1 MPASSNRQAR
11 DRPENLVRSVT
22 AKLRYHILWDSL
34 CICIPPVAAAA
45 YVVLLLFQTA
55 RLGESAT
62 IVSETL
68 VGVLGLWAIVRR
80 YRPLVPNVSVAAQMV
95 DQQAGAKDHFLT
107 LSTLDP
113 ENCPPSLWSRLYRDA
128 AGFVDRI
135 EPRRDF
141 PYKVKRSAYWSVG
154 VSIAAAILIHFL
166 MPLTLPIA
174 HSGTLQDQ
182 LHELAQEL
190 SAKPELRTLAQELET
205 LAAKVGDPKTTRE
218 EKQALAQQ
226 LEKKIEEQQKKEEQK
241 DSRDLLGQAASA
253 LEGMEQQ
260 QVASGNEQQKDQQKG
275 AGGIQSNLPRQGQ
288 GESKQNQ
295 GGSGDSKSDSS
306 AQLSP
311 DLQQGK
317 SGQGNP
323 KEPGLEKNQQQGD
336 AQKNNQPDPN
346 RPGKEQNKEQMGKTQ
361 GGSKE
366 GAGREKASEE
376 PPPQGAPPADRFYQ
390 TGEGKD
396 GIKGARYVTVQ
407 LPEEIAADAKG
418 ESRTTKESKGGKA
431 RTQVPV
437 SNVPLPAHVPNA
449 ATEKQQVPI
458 EYRGMIR

>member
-1 MPASSNRQAR
+1 
-11 DRPENLVRSVT
+11 
-22 AKLRYHILWDSL
+22 
-34 CICIPPVAAAA
+34 
-45 YVVLLLFQTA
+45 
-55 RLGESAT
+55 
-62 IVSETL
+62 
-68 VGVLGLWAIVRR
+68 
-80 YRPLVPNVSVAAQMV
+80 
-95 DQQAGAKDHFLT
+95 
-107 LSTLDP
+107 
-113 ENCPPSLWSRLYRDA
+113 
-128 AGFVDRI
+128 
-135 EPRRDF
+135 
-141 PYKVKRSAYWSVG
+141 
-154 VSIAAAILIHFL
+154 
-166 MPLTLPIA
+166 
-174 HSGTLQDQ
+174 
-182 LHELAQEL
+182 
-190 SAKPELRTLAQELET
+190 
-205 LAAKVGDPKTTRE
+205 
-218 EKQALAQQ
+218 
-226 LEKKIEEQQKKEEQK
+226 
-241 DSRDLLGQAASA
+241 
-253 LEGMEQQ
+253 MEQQ

-275 AGGIQSNLPRQGQ
+275 AGGIQSNLPQQGQ

-449 ATEKQQVPI
+449 ATEK
-458 EYRGMIR
+458 

>member
-1 MPASSNRQAR
+1 MPASSKLPASDQ
-11 DRPENLVRSVT
+11 PENLVRSVA
-22 AKLRYHILWDSL
+22 AKLRHHVLWDTL
-34 CICIPPVAAAA
+34 CIFLPPIVAAG
-45 YVVLLLFQTA
+45 YIVLLLFQTA

-62 IVSETL
+62 IVSATM
-68 VGVLGLWAIVRR
+68 VAVLGLCAIVRR
-80 YRPLVPNVSVAAQMV
+80 YRPLVPSVTAAAQMV
-95 DQQAGAKDHFLT
+95 DHQAGAKDHFLT
-107 LSTLDP
+107 LSTLDA
-113 ENCPPSLWSRLYRDA
+113 ETSPPSFWSRLHREA

-141 PYKVKRSAYWSVG
+141 PYEFKRSAYWSVG
-154 VSIAAAILIHFL
+154 VSIAAAILMHFL
-166 MPLTLPIA
+166 VPLTLPAA
-174 HSGTLQDQ
+174 HSGALQEH
-182 LHELAQEL
+182 LRELAREMSL
-190 SAKPELRTLAQELET
+190 KPGLKALADELET
-205 LAAKVGDPKTTRE
+205 LAAKLGDPKTPPQET
-218 EKQALAQQ
+218 QAQAQQ
-226 LEKKIEEQQKKEEQK
+226 LEKKIAEQQEKEEQK
-241 DSRDLLGQAASA
+241 DNRDLLGQAASA

-275 AGGIQSNLPRQGQ
+275 AGGIQSNLPQQGQ

-295 GGSGDSKSDSS
+295 DGSGDRKGDSS
-306 AQLSP
+306 AQLST

-323 KEPGLEKNQQQGD
+323 KEPGPEKNQQGD

-376 PPPQGAPPADRFYQ
+376 PPPQGAPPAERFYQ
-390 TGEGKD
+390 AGEGKD

-407 LPEEIAADAKG
+407 LPEEVAADAKG
-418 ESRTTKESKGGKA
+418 ESRTTKESKGGKS
-431 RTQVPV
+431 RTHVPV
-437 SNVPLPAHVPNA
+437 SNVPLPARVPNA
-449 ATEKQQVPI
+449 PTEKQQVPI

>member
-80 YRPLVPNVSVAAQMV
+80 YRPLVPNVSAAAQMV

-154 VSIAAAILIHFL
+154 VSIAAAILIHVL

-275 AGGIQSNLPRQGQ
+275 AGGIQSNLPQQGQ

-346 RPGKEQNKEQMGKTQ
+346 RPGKEQNKEQMG
-361 GGSKE
+361 
-366 GAGREKASEE
+366 
-376 PPPQGAPPADRFYQ
+376 
-390 TGEGKD
+390 
-396 GIKGARYVTVQ
+396 
-407 LPEEIAADAKG
+407 
-418 ESRTTKESKGGKA
+418 TTKESKGGKA